1 MDIRTKFNTLYFL
14 FPLKFLID
22 YDKYKEETEF
32 EYNYFKCIICFK
44 EYCGKHWIKLK
55 NYNHIYCK
63 NCIHMYISIK
73 INENNINNILCSDL
87 NCNFNIIFNE
97 IKKFCPKSFS

>member
-1 MDIRTKFNTLYFL
+1 
-14 FPLKFLID
+14 
-22 YDKYKEETEF
+22 
-32 EYNYFKCIICFK
+32 
-44 EYCGKHWIKLK
+44 
-55 NYNHIYCK
+55 
-63 NCIHMYISIK
+63 MYISIK